1 MVNQSDKPGTSPD
14 EAVIQQQY
22 VRAIRSFEA
31 IILSQI
37 DIKNKLAD
45 RLNYAI
51 RAGIIVLGFVAIS
64 ILILL
69 LTLSSQINRISAV
82 VNEMNLDFQAV
93 SIDMDRIKG
102 YVGSMEKRVALL
114 NSINDQTAVMDGGME
129 AIANDLEQMQKAVAE
144 IGVHMNRVRGS
155 VGNIAVSMDRMDI
168 EVLNMS
174 HEMHRM
180 GGTARGINKL
190 MPFLP

>member
-1 MVNQSDKPGTSPD
+1 MVEKGSSPSSDAED
-14 EAVIQQQY
+14 AVLQQQF
-22 VRAIRSFEA
+22 VRAVTSFEA

-45 RLNYAI
+45 RLNYSI
-51 RAGIIVLGFVAIS
+51 RAGIIILGFVAIS

-82 VNEMNLDFQAV
+82 VSEMNQDFFVVAG
-93 SIDMDRIKG
+93 DMARING
-102 YVGSMEKRVALL
+102 YIASMEQRVALL
-114 NSINDQTAVMDGGME
+114 DNINGQTAIMDEEM
-129 AIANDLEQMQKAVAE
+129 ATIATDLEVMRVSVGE
-144 IGVHMNRVRGS
+144 IGGHLNQIRGN

-168 EVLNMS
+168 EVINMA

-180 GGTARGINKL
+180 GGSARSINKM

>member
-1 MVNQSDKPGTSPD
+1 V
-14 EAVIQQQY
+14 VIQQQY

-82 VNEMNLDFQAV
+82 VSGMNQDFQAV
-93 SIDMDRIKG
+93 SVDMDKIKSH
-102 YVGSMEKRVALL
+102 VGSMEKRMALL

-129 AIANDLEQMQKAVAE
+129 AIANDLERMQKAVAE

-155 VGNIAVSMDRMDI
+155 VGNIAVSMDRMDV

-174 HEMHRM
+174 VEMHRM
-180 GGTARGINKL
+180 GGTARSINKM

>member
-1 MVNQSDKPGTSPD
+1 MADKNSGPSTDAD
-14 EAVIQQQY
+14 EVVVQQQF

-45 RLNYAI
+45 RLNYSI
-51 RAGIIVLGFVAIS
+51 RAGIIILGFVAIS

-82 VNEMNLDFQAV
+82 VSEMNQDFEAV
-93 SIDMDRIKG
+93 SVNMDRING

-114 NSINDQTAVMDGGME
+114 NSINDQTAVMDEGMG
-129 AIANDLEQMQKAVAE
+129 AIAMDLERMRVAVGE
-144 IGVHMNRVRGS
+144 IGVHLNHIRGN
-155 VGNIAVSMDRMDI
+155 VGNISVSMDRMDI

-180 GGTARGINKL
+180 GGTARSINKM